1 MAVEQSELRKL
12 GQKIRMV
19 VSDLDQTLLDSDA
32 TLSEEN
38 LASIRAA
45 ESKGIFVTV
54 CSGRIF
60 TMMEAYARTL
70 DIQGPVITTNGAAIV
85 DGKTGKLISTH
96 PIPHDVAVK
105 ILDYARE
112 RDYDYSALTGQV
124 SYFSPNSLRI
134 KRFERYNEIAIDCGI
149 EGMCLEYFSGRSYT
163 DIPDEILKLLL
174 YQIPE
179 DDFASVTAFLD
190 SIPEINFTSS
200 DEGLLDIMAAGTNK
214 GTAVAEVRR
223 MLGLEKEQVC
233 VFGDYINDLSMFDE
247 AGLTV
252 AVANAHEDLKSRA
265 LYVTDTNDHAGV
277 ARALEALIL

>member
-1 MAVEQSELRKL
+1 MEHPELRKL
-12 GQKIRMV
+12 GQKVRMV
-19 VSDLDQTLLDSDA
+19 VSDLDQTLLNSDA
-32 TLSEEN
+32 TISAEN
-38 LASIRAA
+38 LAAIRAA
-45 ESKGIFVTV
+45 EAKGIFVTI

-60 TMMEAYARTL
+60 TMLEVYAQAL

-85 DGKTGKLISTH
+85 DGKTGKLLSHH
-96 PIPHDVAVK
+96 PIPRETAVE

-124 SYFSPNSLRI
+124 SYFSSNSLRI
-134 KRFERYNEIAIDCGI
+134 KRFERYNEIAEADGLKT
-149 EGMCLEYFSGRSYT
+149 MRLEYFDGRSYT
-163 DIPDEILKLLL
+163 GIDHEILKMLL

-179 DDFASVTAFLD
+179 DEFASVTTFLD
-190 SIPEINFTSS
+190 SLPDIRYTSS

-223 MLGLEKEQVC
+223 LLGLEKDQVC
-233 VFGDYINDLSMFDE
+233 IFGDYINDLDMFNE

-252 AVANAHEDLKSRA
+252 AMANAHEELKCKA
-265 LYVTDTNDHAGV
+265 LYVTDTNDRAGV